1 MQFVMPNKAVVNQ
14 YIKHVICCCIAAVLL
29 AGCSKSPEVISLAG
43 STMGTT
49 YHIKV
54 VANDRMP
61 DAQLLQARIDLLLDK
76 VNNEMSTYRPNSEL
90 SQFNALEPGQPIK
103 VSDDTIKVIKEG
115 VRLNKTTN
123 GALDITLG
131 PLVNLWGF
139 GPDKRPT
146 KIPSQATID
155 ATMQR
160 TGIDGI
166 SIDGNQLMKTK
177 PSLYV
182 DLSSVAKGFGV
193 DQVAEM
199 LEGYQPQGYLVEIG
213 GEIRAKGTK
222 PGDLPWRIAVE
233 KPTEQDRQVQQ
244 VIEPGNIAMATS
256 GDYRIYYEEEGERF
270 THIIDPRTGYPVKHR
285 LASVT
290 VLNKQCMTAD
300 GYATAMMVL
309 GTEKSLA
316 LAEKEHLAVMLIE
329 KQDDGFKV
337 YYSSAF
343 KPFLKQ

>member
-1 MQFVMPNKAVVNQ
+1 MQFVMPIKAVVNQ
-14 YIKHVICCCIAAVLL
+14 SLKHIIFCCIAALLL

-54 VANDRMP
+54 VANERMP

-90 SQFNALEPGQPIK
+90 SQFNALEPGQPIQ
-103 VSDDTIKVIKEG
+103 VSDDTIKVIQEG
-115 VRLNKTTN
+115 IRLNKTTD

-146 KIPSQATID
+146 KIPTQATID
-155 ATMQR
+155 ATMAR

-166 SIDGNQLMKTK
+166 EIDGNQLLKSK

-182 DLSSVAKGFGV
+182 DLSSIAKGFGV
-193 DQVAEM
+193 DKVAEM
-199 LEGYQPQGYLVEIG
+199 LEDYQPQGYLVEIG
-213 GEIRAKGTK
+213 GEVRAKGTK
-222 PGDLPWRIAVE
+222 PGNLPWRIAVE
-233 KPTEQDRQVQQ
+233 KPTEQDREVQQ

-256 GDYRIYYEEEGERF
+256 GDYRIYYEEDGERF